1 MNTSRLMTLCAI
13 LVIFFFSFSFADEG
27 KNESGQGKDKKDSYT
42 CLLYT
47 SPSPRDS

>member
-1 MNTSRLMTLCAI
+1 MTPELIEQFGTNFDDAFFLIGAAI
-13 LVIFFFSFSFADEG
+13 LVIELLKG
-27 KNESGQGKDKKDSYT
+27 